1 MGSKDGDGEEEW
13 PAALGRLPCWLGVAL
28 AVASYCVLHG
38 LSMRPQAIDVDESS
52 VRVMVAATL
61 LGGFRESL
69 QFLVPALCLSAL
81 LGRLLRLPAVGGAA
95 VLCAVDAGNAMTAW
109 EFEQLAGGGLR
120 ARRRRGRA
128 VVALRH

>member
-13 PAALGRLPCWLGVAL
+13 PATLGRLACWLCVAL
-28 AVASYCVLHG
+28 AVVSFCALHA
-38 LSMRPQAIDVDESS
+38 LSMRPQAIDLDERS
-52 VRVMVAATL
+52 VGVMVAVLL

-81 LGRLLRLPAVGGAA
+81 LGRLLWLPAVGGAA
-95 VLCAVDAGNAMTAW
+95 VLCAVDAGNPMTTW

-128 VVALRH
+128 AVALRR